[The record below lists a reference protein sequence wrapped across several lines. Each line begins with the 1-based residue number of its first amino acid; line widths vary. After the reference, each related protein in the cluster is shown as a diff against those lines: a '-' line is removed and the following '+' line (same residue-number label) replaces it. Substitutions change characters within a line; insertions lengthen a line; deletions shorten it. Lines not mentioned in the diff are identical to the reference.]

1 MRLAYQSRA
10 LRDVAACRAYDHCMT
25 TRTLSSIV
33 LLSLAFT
40 ANAARAQDA
49 EAVEALPSTPT
60 VEQPATVAV
69 ARDIPTDPHDA
80 LTCAEHAHAHATESV
95 VRVQSGTAVGS
106 GFLVLD
112 ASHVVTSFQTI
123 RDGHD
128 IRVVDHEGNT
138 RSARVIVTAPDDD
151 LALLLL
157 TTPLAAAPLT
167 IADRAS
173 AHVGLHVVA
182 LGHPWLRGRDR
193 ISLGLRGEGLF
204 EQTLS
209 EGVVSAVGPRALQ
222 TDVRLAQGSVGGPL
236 VDCEGQVIGAISLAA
251 LGMEQPIF
259 VAASALAIHDLVS
272 RASHEEGYDG
282 RITPYFGLG
291 LAAANEDPGMPI
303 GLYGLVGLNVFDAFV
318 LAGRF
323 HFLTQDDSPSGSEIL
338 SVGQRRYRGDAY
350 VGWRQLITLAPGMG
364 FHFELGAGASVTSL
378 HTRTRSGVIDQTGG
392 MPVLRIT
399 DVELQRWAVRPML
412 VLNVDVG
419 PIMIGYTIELDI
431 DTTAS
436 RYRVQH
442 VLDLGVRF

>member
-1 MRLAYQSRA
+1 MTNRTLPSLAAFA
-10 LRDVAACRAYDHCMT
+10 LALSSSAALAQDVAEADAPIAQT
-25 TRTLSSIV
+25 SPEVAQATL
-33 LLSLAFT
+33 
-40 ANAARAQDA
+40 
-49 EAVEALPSTPT
+49 
-60 VEQPATVAV
+60 VAV
-69 ARDIPTDPHDA
+69 PSELPTDPHAA
-80 LTCAEHAHAHATESV
+80 LSCAEHAHAHATESV

-106 GFLVLD
+106 GFVVLD
-112 ASHVVTSFQTI
+112 ASHVITSFQTI

-157 TTPLAAAPLT
+157 ATPLAAEPLT
-167 IADRAS
+167 TADAS
-173 AHVGLHVVA
+173 AHVGLHVIA
-182 LGHPWLRGRDR
+182 LGHPWLRSRDR

-222 TDVRLAQGSVGGPL
+222 TDVQLAEGSAGGPL
-236 VDCEGQVIGAISLAA
+236 VDCEGRVVGAISIAT

-259 VAASALAIHDLVS
+259 VAASALAIDDLIS
-272 RASHEEGYDG
+272 RAAHEEGYGG

-291 LAAANEDPGMPI
+291 LAAANEDPGMPV
-303 GLYGLVGLNVFDAFV
+303 GLYGLVGINVFDSFV

-323 HFLTQDDSPSGSEIL
+323 HFLMQEDSPSGTEVL
-338 SVGQRRYRGDAY
+338 SVGQRRFRGDAY
-350 VGWRQLITLAPGMG
+350 VGWRQLITLAPGTG

-378 HTRTRSGVIDQTGG
+378 HSRTRSGTIDNTGA

-412 VLNVDVG
+412 VLNVDMG
-419 PIMIGYTIELDI
+419 PFMIGYTIELDI
-431 DTTAS
+431 DTSAS
-436 RYRVQH
+436 RYHVQH
-442 VLDLGVRF
+442 VLDFGARF